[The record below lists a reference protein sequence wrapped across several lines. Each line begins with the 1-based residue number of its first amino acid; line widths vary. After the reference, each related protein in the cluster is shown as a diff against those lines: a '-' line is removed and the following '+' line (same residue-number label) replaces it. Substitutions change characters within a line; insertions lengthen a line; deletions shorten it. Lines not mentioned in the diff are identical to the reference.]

1 MGFGSE
7 GVVLRR
13 GFTLIELLVVVAIV
27 AVLVGI
33 LLPVLAGA
41 RDAGRAAV
49 CLSNL
54 RQCHL
59 ICTQYADVYKGYG
72 PAIGRPYG
80 SVPNWALVV
89 QTEAKG
95 GERRA
100 GTGPGEVFE
109 EVGILVCPACQA
121 RTGERMTRTY
131 AMNAT
136 GLAGLPGDKGDYDA
150 RATSI
155 RFDLVGSPAVTP
167 LLVDSAPTEPG
178 PGMPPATRTASVID
192 FRQDAHAAERLG
204 LWHGGPA
211 DRRCHAVMFDG
222 SARGFAGV
230 RAGWLEALP

>member
-1 MGFGSE
+1 MVS
-7 GVVLRR
+7 VRR
-13 GFTLIELLVVVAIV
+13 GFTLIELLVVVAII
-27 AVLVGI
+27 AALVGI
-33 LLPVLAGA
+33 LLPVLGAA
-41 RDAGRAAV
+41 RDAGRGAV

-59 ICTQYADVYKGYG
+59 ICAQYADAYKGYG
-72 PAIGRPYG
+72 PAIGQPYG

-121 RTGERMTRTY
+121 QTGARMTRTY

-136 GLAGLPGDKGDYDA
+136 GLAGLPGDSGDYDA

-178 PGMPPATRTASVID
+178 PGMPPRTRTASVID
-192 FRQDAHAAERLG
+192 FRQDGHVAERLG
-204 LWHGGPA
+204 YWHGGRA

-222 SARGFAGV
+222 SARGFEAVDEAWLGV
-230 RAGWLEALP
+230 LP